1 MTTEDEKSRK
11 CDGDGSD
18 GTREKSWDQ
27 SFTKHLYIEDGTSG
41 QKNGGSL
48 SIVTDLPTAHEG
60 GLELRWRTMAGMVN
74 TFPV

>member
-1 MTTEDEKSRK
+1 MGMDLMELARK
-11 CDGDGSD
+11 A
-18 GTREKSWDQ
+18 
-27 SFTKHLYIEDGTSG
+27 GTSPSRSTYTLKMVLLAW
-41 QKNGGSL
+41 KNGGSL